1 MMHSRVCCAN
11 IDLSA
16 DKGNALASRPR
27 SADAYVLFPDYRQ
40 YNDTTKAL
48 PLCVSG
54 SPTKR
59 NIPFSNCTS
68 LTIVR
73 LFPDTIAYT
82 MSRNSK
88 ISHHG
93 VREGAEI
100 EDKVLERL
108 LLLPY

>member
-11 IDLSA
+11 IDNPA

-59 NIPFSNCTS
+59 NIPFGNCTS
-68 LTIVR
+68 LTIVL

-82 MSRNSK
+82 
-88 ISHHG
+88 IS
-93 VREGAEI
+93 
-100 EDKVLERL
+100 
-108 LLLPY
+108 